1 MQNQLAEFSL
11 GRIVLHLLCA
21 CQDHKFQ
28 WHWRG
33 IFREIRKDIATNP
46 RASLLIARCD
56 RDERRTSS
64 SSNWPFSSGFSLL
77 FVWTH

>member
-1 MQNQLAEFSL
+1 MQNQFAEFSL

-33 IFREIRKDIATNP
+33 ILREIRKDI
-46 RASLLIARCD
+46 
-56 RDERRTSS
+56 
-64 SSNWPFSSGFSLL
+64 GY
-77 FVWTH
+77 